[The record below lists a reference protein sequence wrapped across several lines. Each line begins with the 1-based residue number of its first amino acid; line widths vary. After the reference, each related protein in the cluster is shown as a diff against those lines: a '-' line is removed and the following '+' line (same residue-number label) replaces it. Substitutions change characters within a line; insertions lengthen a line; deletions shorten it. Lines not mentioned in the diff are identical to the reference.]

1 MAYYVEWHMR
11 MALAPLLYADEM
23 LDDNRAARDP
33 VAKAMPSPDVRN
45 KCATKESSDGMPLRR
60 WDGLIGSLA
69 TLVRN
74 TCRVGESQTTVRF
87 KRDTEP
93 NAYQKR
99 VFELLAQDASWWP
112 NKCAQ

>member
-1 MAYYVEWHMR
+1 MR